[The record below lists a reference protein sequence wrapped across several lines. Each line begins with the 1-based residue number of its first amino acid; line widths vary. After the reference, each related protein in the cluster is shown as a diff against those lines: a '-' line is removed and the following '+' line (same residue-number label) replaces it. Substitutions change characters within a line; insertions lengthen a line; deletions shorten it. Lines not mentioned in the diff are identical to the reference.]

1 MAFLKL
7 TSMYS
12 CTPLLLNADEIVSI
26 RKVQVCDNVY
36 TEIQIKNGKCY
47 NVSESL
53 EEVAKIIEGWLRCQI
68 EECLQKRSLTATT
81 F

>member
-1 MAFLKL
+1 MKLKGVIEVAFLKL

-26 RKVQVCDNVY
+26 KKVQVCDNVY

-53 EEVAKIIEGWLRCQI
+53 EEVTKILEGWLRCQI
-68 EECLQKRSLTATT
+68 KNTIG
-81 F
+81 

>member
-53 EEVAKIIEGWLRCQI
+53 EEVAKIIEGWLTWREKGI
-68 EECLQKRSLTATT
+68 TG
-81 F
+81 